1 MNGLKFW
8 GFVSLIMTV
17 SNVCFALYEEH
28 NNGIYVEFAA
38 LWFLMMVVMFKL
50 DDYQELNSLIKKLL
64 DKLS

>member
-1 MNGLKFW
+1 MIGLRFL

-28 NNGIYVEFAA
+28 NNGIYAEFSM
-38 LWFLMMVVMFKL
+38 LWFFVMIVMFKL
-50 DDYQELNSLIKKLL
+50 GDYQELNSLIKKLL

>member
-1 MNGLKFW
+1 MNGLKFL
-8 GFVSLIMTV
+8 GLVSLIMTV

-28 NNGIYVEFAA
+28 NNGIYVEFSM
-38 LWFLMMVVMFKL
+38 LWFCVMIAMFKL

>member
-1 MNGLKFW
+1 MNGLKFL

-28 NNGIYVEFAA
+28 NNGIYAELSM
-38 LWFLMMVVMFKL
+38 LWFFVMIVMFKL
-50 DDYQELNSLIKKLL
+50 DDYQELNSLLKKLL

>member
-1 MNGLKFW
+1 MNGLKIF
-8 GFVSLIMTV
+8 GLVSLIMTI

-28 NNGIYVEFAA
+28 NNGIYVELSM
-38 LWFLMMVVMFKL
+38 LWFFVMIVMFKL

>member
-1 MNGLKFW
+1 MDGLKFL
-8 GFVSLIMTV
+8 GLVSLIMTV

-28 NNGIYVEFAA
+28 NNGIYVELSM
-38 LWFLMMVVMFKL
+38 LWFFVMIVMFKL